1 MFLRL
6 QTQRYVRVYDLR
18 EQKLV
23 KTLLT
28 GVKWLSSMA
37 VHPTGQS
44 CWRHRFQPP
53 KPRISFVFL
62 CLCFK
67 LLTVAYS
74 QHLLLIFLSF
84 LALLIIIASVL
95 LLQTQH
101 KGRRRRACAKPHAR
115 SCRDVTCLAWL
126 QVITWLSEVTTVVC
140 LGSTLNSLQSLTK
153 HWGKGDLIFYH
164 PPGWKIFH
172 RKDFYFRHFA
182 AGNCSCSAVSV
193 VFASNFHKLQNHFI
207 FTFFSGTIKKRFG
220 VWRFTVVI
228 RSSHPPATTARLSS
242 ATEKSTS

>member
-53 KPRISFVFL
+53 KPRISSVFL
-62 CLCFK
+62 CLCFE
-67 LLTVAYS
+67 LLTVAYF

-95 LLQTQH
+95 LLQAQH
-101 KGRRRRACAKPHAR
+101 KGRRRRACAKLSWRHV
-115 SCRDVTCLAWL
+115 SCLIAGDH
-126 QVITWLSEVTTVVC
+126 VII
-140 LGSTLNSLQSLTK
+140 GSY
-153 HWGKGDLIFYH
+153 D
-164 PPGWKIFH
+164 
-172 RKDFYFRHFA
+172 
-182 AGNCSCSAVSV
+182 C
-193 VFASNFHKLQNHFI
+193 
-207 FTFFSGTIKKRFG
+207 
-220 VWRFTVVI
+220 
-228 RSSHPPATTARLSS
+228 RLSCFDLELS
-242 ATEKSTS
+242 SKPYKTLR

>member
-53 KPRISFVFL
+53 KPRISFAFL
-62 CLCFK
+62 CLCFE
-67 LLTVAYS
+67 LLTVAYF

-95 LLQTQH
+95 LLQAQH

-115 SCRDVTCLAWL
+115 SCHDVTCLAWL

-140 LGSTLNSLQSLTK
+140 LGSTLNFLRSLTK
-153 HWGKGDLIFYH
+153 HWGKGDLIFLSSTRLKNIS
-164 PPGWKIFH
+164 PQ
-172 RKDFYFRHFA
+172 RFYFRPFC
-182 AGNCSCSAVSV
+182 GR
-193 VFASNFHKLQNHFI
+193 KL
-207 FTFFSGTIKKRFG
+207 
-220 VWRFTVVI
+220 
-228 RSSHPPATTARLSS
+228 
-242 ATEKSTS
+242 